1 MSAATTLARPI
12 ERRAFLK
19 AAGAGFAASLLPR
32 QAEALARTDAIFA
45 AAFMAAGD
53 TYGVALVAED
63 GREISRL
70 DLPDRGHDVTHDPNS
85 THAVAFARRPGTF
98 ALVFDTARAK
108 PVKLIE
114 SAEDRHF
121 FGHGVYSPDGK
132 LLYVAENDFDNY
144 AGVIGLYE
152 VRAGYTKIGEFP
164 AHGMDTHDIQLM
176 EGGRY
181 LAIANGGIKQHP
193 DMGRAKLNLDHME
206 PSLVIVDLAD
216 GRLVEKHAMPDDIR
230 QLSTRHMD
238 IDARGRIWFG
248 CQFEGPRNRH
258 PQLLGSFRRGEDV
271 RFLDIPQPV
280 LEGFDNYVGSV
291 SVNRDAGLVAIS
303 SPKGGQWAAFDVET
317 GKLAF
322 EEKMPGVCG
331 LVREGERFLRSSENG
346 EFGSVKS
353 DVAWDNH
360 ITRLG

>member
-1 MSAATTLARPI
+1 MLPI
-12 ERRAFLK
+12 PIGRRSFLK
-19 AAGAGFAASLLPR
+19 AAGLGFAAALAPR
-32 QAEALARTDAIFA
+32 GAEALARTDTVFA
-45 AAFMAAGD
+45 AAYMAEAD
-53 TYGVALVAED
+53 TYGVALLAEN
-63 GREISRL
+63 GALISRL
-70 DLPDRGHDVTHDPNS
+70 PLPDRGHDVTHDPNS

-98 ALVFDTARAK
+98 ALVFDTATRK

-132 LLYVAENDFDNY
+132 ILYVAENDFDNY
-144 AGVIGLYE
+144 AGMIGLYD
-152 VRAGYTKIGEFP
+152 VRSGYVKIGEFP
-164 AHGMDTHDIQLM
+164 AHGMDTHDLQLM

-193 DMGRAKLNLDHME
+193 DSGRAKLNIDHMQ
-206 PSLVIVDLAD
+206 PSLVIVDLGD

-238 IDARGRIWFG
+238 IDASGRVWFG
-248 CQFEGPRNRH
+248 CQFEGARNRH

-271 RFLDIPQPV
+271 RFLDMPEP
-280 LEGFDNYVGSV
+280 LLAGFDNYVGSV
-291 SVNRDAGLVAIS
+291 TVNRDAGLVAIS

-317 GKLAF
+317 GKLAY
-322 EEKMPGVCG
+322 EEKIVGVCG
-331 LVREGERFLRSSENG
+331 LAVEQRGFLRSTEHG
-346 EFGSVKS
+346 EFGPARSEI
-353 DVAWDNH
+353 AWDNH